1 MLLIIRPIW
10 STSPNFI
17 YLSIIIEF
25 GRINR
30 QIGQNWVRNQIP
42 HHPIL
47 RRRQPFLL
55 WRTEIGEV
63 LIWESNS
70 MLGLIKWAL
79 VSLEHK
85 VGSYRVIGPSDT
97 TERRQTA

>member
-70 MLGLIKWAL
+70 IQ
-79 VSLEHK
+79 EHK